1 MKSLSVVV
9 PTYNE
14 RKRLPK
20 TLSEIIAFLQDN
32 KISSEII
39 ISDSASTDGTQEF
52 VKSFQSKIPIKFI
65 EDKVRQGK
73 GYGVKVGMLKAT
85 KDWVLFMDADNST
98 KIREIIKFDKYTDEN
113 QVIIGSRY
121 KGREA
126 ERKQNIFRRIISRAG
141 NRFIDLLTGLDFN
154 DTQCGFKLF
163 RRDAAQEVF
172 SRLQTKGWGFDVEIL
187 LLAQK
192 LCFNV
197 AEVPVIWRDAEGSH
211 LRAGRDSIKT
221 FFEIIK
227 ISRKVRRTTYEQD
240 S

>member
-1 MKSLSVVV
+1 MKSLSVVI

-20 TLSEIIAFLQDN
+20 TLSDIIAYLQDN
-32 KISSEII
+32 EISSEII

-52 VKSFQSKIPIKFI
+52 AQSFESKIPIKII

-73 GYGVKVGMLKAT
+73 GYGVKVGMLEAT

-98 KIREIIKFDKYTDEN
+98 KIREIAKFDKYIEEN

-141 NRFIDLLTGLDFN
+141 NRFIDMLTGLNFH

-163 RRDAAQEVF
+163 RRDAAEKIF
-172 SRLQTKGWGFDVEIL
+172 SGLQTKGWGFDVEVL

-192 LCFNV
+192 LGFKI

-227 ISRKVRRTTYEQD
+227 ISRMVKKNTHEKE